1 MVSISPN
8 LDEKEV
14 MVQDPQILK
23 ELNMKCFNS
32 KKTEFDEI
40 ELELQS
46 KHKSCLINNFEEID
60 ANLSIDE
67 LACKIECPRIFVNNQ
82 QAI

>member
-1 MVSISPN
+1 
-8 LDEKEV
+8 
-14 MVQDPQILK
+14 
-23 ELNMKCFNS
+23 MKCFNS

-82 QAI
+82 